1 MERVRSPQ
9 SMVMRLQP
17 VFEEAPA
24 PDPAGQVL
32 ICQCGEELEVSPEDL
47 GRHVQCPGCTA
58 LMEIEGVRDAGGT
71 LTLKARL
78 LARLDGDPWSL
89 EDFK

>member
-1 MERVRSPQ
+1 
-9 SMVMRLQP
+9 
-17 VFEEAPA
+17 
-24 PDPAGQVL
+24 
-32 ICQCGEELEVSPEDL
+32 
-47 GRHVQCPGCTA
+47 
-58 LMEIEGVRDAGGT
+58 MEIEGVRDAGGA